1 MFVISVDNQL
11 HDLNTVIF
19 ALRSV
24 PASEPV
30 ISELIGELEQAK
42 LCILELQLISIVY
55 QNYFERNKTSKDEQT
70 HLKQS
75 ISDNCLSKVKDK
87 TRTLLQL
94 LQPLNYPLPKLLLS
108 TTDSV
113 EKSSIQDPNLQFEVR
128 LFQWM
133 NEIRKNPM
141 NPQLLADLQTK
152 EGFNELNLKVNEKFL
167 GFLTYGVISDD
178 WKYKDLRLNKTLD
191 SLLKEWGNKE
201 IIHALQI
208 QVRNEFL
215 TLKNGLLIVSKL

>member
-11 HDLNTVIF
+11 HELNTVIF

-24 PASEPV
+24 PASESV

-42 LCILELQLISIVY
+42 LCIQDLQLISLVY

-70 HLKQS
+70 HVTQS
-75 ISDNCLSKVKDK
+75 ISGNCLSKVKDK
-87 TRTLLQL
+87 TGTLLQL
-94 LQPLNYPLPKLLLS
+94 LQPLNYPLPELLLS
-108 TTDSV
+108 TTDS
-113 EKSSIQDPNLQFEVR
+113 KGDSSIQDPNLKFEVH

-133 NEIRKNPM
+133 KDLRKNPM
-141 NPQLLADLQTK
+141 DPQLLADLQSK

-178 WKYKDLRLNKTLD
+178 WNYKDLRLNKTLD
-191 SLLKEWGNKE
+191 SLLKEWGNKG
-201 IIHALQI
+201 IIQSLQI
-208 QVRNEFL
+208 QVRNQFL